1 MKPAAR
7 SSTVR
12 RISEAADTLPGRPIW
27 LRLLAWL
34 WARVPDRVRGFF
46 EARFA
51 DVSPSEATGYA
62 VWTAMGVVV
71 GVPEIWAAIEGT
83 GFYWP
88 TISTTIG
95 HLQER
100 WPVVAL
106 LPVAAIVMGAYSVLR
121 IRVGETV
128 LQADQQ
134 ALGRT
139 ADGRLVKQEVSL
151 EELARGGAIPT
162 NRGTW
167 KPKRYFALA
176 TLVVVGG
183 SLAVAPSDNPFAVG
197 YVLYSLIAIFWI
209 VIPNLTAYF
218 FAKDVPFTTLFFT
231 LRSLGRRLQLV
242 AALVAALL
250 VILLLHLAFYPWPV
264 PPD

>member
-1 MKPAAR
+1 MNLAAGGC
-7 SSTVR
+7 TVC
-12 RISEAADTLPGRPIW
+12 RICEAADTLPGRPIW

-34 WARVPDRVRGFF
+34 WARVPKRVRRVF

-62 VWTAMGVVV
+62 VWTAMGIVV
-71 GVPEIWAAIEGT
+71 GVPEIWAAVEGT

-139 ADGRLVKQEVSL
+139 VEGRLVKQDVSL
-151 EELARGGAIPT
+151 EELARGGAVPT
-162 NRGTW
+162 NRDQL
-167 KPKRYFALA
+167 KPRRYFALA
-176 TLVVVGG
+176 TAVVVAG
-183 SLAVAPSDNPFAVG
+183 SFAVAPSDNPFA
-197 YVLYSLIAIFWI
+197 SA
-209 VIPNLTAYF
+209 TSS
-218 FAKDVPFTTLFFT
+218 T
-231 LRSLGRRLQLV
+231 R
-242 AALVAALL
+242 
-250 VILLLHLAFYPWPV
+250 
-264 PPD
+264 